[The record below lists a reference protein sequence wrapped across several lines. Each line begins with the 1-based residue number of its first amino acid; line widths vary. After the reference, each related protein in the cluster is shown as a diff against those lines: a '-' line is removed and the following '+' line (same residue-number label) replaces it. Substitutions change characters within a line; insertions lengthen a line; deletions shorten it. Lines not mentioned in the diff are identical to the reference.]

1 MFIRLK
7 RVNAR
12 KVRTSPFAKEAKGKM
27 AVGNAH
33 HPACKSAGRES
44 GTETILVKWFVGGNA
59 DKLFIKGE
67 KCMEVLDL
75 ESKAT
80 MLSALKGDGVPSPA

>member
-1 MFIRLK
+1 MTWFVVDDRAD
-7 RVNAR
+7 VESAR
-12 KVRTSPFAKEAKGKM
+12 KVRTSLLLRDERKM

-33 HPACKSAGRES
+33 HLACKSVGRDS
-44 GTETILVKWFVGGNA
+44 GTETILTKWFDDGNIA
-59 DKLFIKGE
+59 KLFAKGE

-80 MLSALKGDGVPSPA
+80 MLPP

>member
-1 MFIRLK
+1 
-7 RVNAR
+7 
-12 KVRTSPFAKEAKGKM
+12 M

-33 HPACKSAGRES
+33 HPIRKSMGRDS
-44 GTETILVKWFVGGNA
+44 GTETILTKWFADGNIVE
-59 DKLFIKGE
+59 LFVKGE
-67 KCMEVLDL
+67 KRMEVLDL